1 MDIHAKHECLA
12 YRGMY
17 VHTIVFESNDPVV
30 PRLGPKWEYRLAIRC
45 SARKDAT
52 MFGALDDEDKA
63 FGEDY
68 FTKAAAQQ
76 AASHYGKS
84 AVDLVRGSK

>member
-1 MDIHAKHECLA
+1 
-12 YRGMY
+12 
-17 VHTIVFESNDPVV
+17 
-30 PRLGPKWEYRLAIRC
+30 
-45 SARKDAT
+45 

-84 AVDLVRGSK
+84 AVDLVRGPK